1 MPIENIKIIRDGEI
15 IQTTGIDGLLLEK
28 VGIYEYLNLT
38 KKIYE
43 GNSLTIQ
50 IKDSTSVTYAVYKE
64 GKLSLLKKIVTKF
77 NKEFSLQYEKDVGLK
92 ISTEDMSKL
101 SDEEYSFLSK
111 ETKSFKKGLYQIKN
125 YFDQSDLENKESG
138 ISRLLNFYYVFYKQ
152 CITTFDE
159 ETNKRIQEMSAL
171 LNYLGVNVIG
181 TEFDYSLD
189 KQSDLIISQ
198 ELQTLLEESFYINIT
213 KPESL
218 DMTDELIYIDT
229 LRNLIFDQLPKNMDF
244 FGQVCSLNKYLYN
257 AILTENQDQI
267 LETVSEILK
276 TKKA

>member
-38 KKIYE
+38 KKIYD
-43 GNSLTIQ
+43 GKSLTIQ

-64 GKLSLLKKIVTKF
+64 EKLSLLKKIVTKF

-101 SDEEYSFLSK
+101 SDEEYLFLSD
-111 ETKSFKKGLYQIKN
+111 ETKSLKKGLYQIKN

-138 ISRLLNFYYVFYKQ
+138 ISRLLSFYYVFYKQ

-171 LNYLGVNVIG
+171 LNYLGVNIIG
-181 TEFDYSLD
+181 TEFNYSLD

-218 DMTDELIYIDT
+218 DMTDELIYTDT
-229 LRNLIFDQLPKNMDF
+229 LRNLIFSQLPKNMDF

-276 TKKA
+276 IKKA